1 MFQTV
6 KRSYLFFVLLDL
18 IPHLNVHKKKDV
30 KTVLQTCFKKVGML
44 CKQKQ
49 NAVIYKLFLL
59 TTLDDVFLIS
69 GSNILH
75 TVMCVLVNN

>member
-6 KRSYLFFVLLDL
+6 KRSYLFYVLLDL

-59 TTLDDVFLIS
+59 TTL
-69 GSNILH
+69 
-75 TVMCVLVNN
+75 TLVPDLR